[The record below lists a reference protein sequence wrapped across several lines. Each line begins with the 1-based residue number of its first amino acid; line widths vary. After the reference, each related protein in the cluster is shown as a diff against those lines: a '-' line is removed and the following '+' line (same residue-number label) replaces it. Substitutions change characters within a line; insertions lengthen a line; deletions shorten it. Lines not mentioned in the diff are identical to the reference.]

1 MVLGLIR
8 AIGLLHIAKVCQHRL
23 VSGHEVASA
32 SKLNSSL
39 ILLLLGVQKTHELN
53 KILVNYGMFQSTYY
67 KIQLTELSRMS
78 VKCVCFEQ
86 KVLTPCVQIGLSPF
100 IFQESMYV

>member
-32 SKLNSSL
+32 YKLNSSL
-39 ILLLLGVQKTHELN
+39 ILLLLVVQKTHELN
-53 KILVNYGMFQSTYY
+53 KIIVIYGILPTTYY
-67 KIQLTELSRMS
+67 KLHLYYFS
-78 VKCVCFEQ
+78 
-86 KVLTPCVQIGLSPF
+86 
-100 IFQESMYV
+100 